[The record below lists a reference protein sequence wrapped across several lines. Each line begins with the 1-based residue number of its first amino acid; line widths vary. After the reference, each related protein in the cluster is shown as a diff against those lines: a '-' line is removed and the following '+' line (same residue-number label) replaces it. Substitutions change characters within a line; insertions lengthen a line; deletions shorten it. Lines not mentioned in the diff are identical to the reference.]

1 MQNGMSLDSLPRLVQ
16 SYNDNLAYLNSIK
29 FNGGTS
35 FNINI
40 ELGNGNVN
48 FESNEYLLSFINY
61 AQIISN
67 AITPAKNVSQL
78 LQAIGTTQLV
88 AAMNY
93 LLDNAPI
100 TKEVMM
106 ANALKLMISGGYMMR
121 NGALTP
127 ERMQT
132 QQKSNRSNSK

>member
-40 ELGNGNVN
+40 ELGNGNVT

-106 ANALKLMISGGYMMR
+106 ANAYL
-121 NGALTP
+121 
-127 ERMQT
+127 Q
-132 QQKSNRSNSK
+132 